1 MTPWEVLVREKKP
14 VFKWMA
20 WYEVKKE
27 EMEK

>member
-1 MTPWEVLVREKKP
+1 MTPWEVLVREEKP
-14 VFKWMA
+14 VFKGMA